1 MLPSDPKEAAKLG
14 KAWGE
19 VLAESI
25 FGIADVLKNGK
36 NMKAAANSK
45 QLQEN
50 AAIAAK
56 NIVIR
61 AKNEAKIKEQQEA
74 AYMKMSHTERQA
86 YKKILQEQRV
96 STTVKK
102 AQDEEVIGIGHLL
115 LIILVVLAIFGALG
129 YGAFALGLFH
139 R

>member
-1 MLPSDPKEAAKLG
+1 
-14 KAWGE
+14 
-19 VLAESI
+19 
-25 FGIADVLKNGK
+25 
-36 NMKAAANSK
+36 
-45 QLQEN
+45 LQEN

-56 NIVIR
+56 NTVIR

-96 STTVKK
+96 VSTVKK
-102 AQDEEVIGIGHLL
+102 TQEEEIIGVGTIL
-115 LIILVVLAIFGALG
+115 LIIFIVISIFGALG
-129 YGAFALGLFH
+129 YGAFALGIIH